1 MKRVQSWAAVVV
13 VILLLPLLLSSN
25 AKSART
31 DYYEDQ
37 VAVLMYHHIHP
48 TQKGSAIIP
57 PKLFAEQIDYLQKK
71 GFNFITLK
79 EFRDFLAGASVPPK
93 AVLVTFDDG
102 YESFYQYAY
111 PELKKRSVPAVN
123 FVITAYTDHNRNS
136 VLGHLTSKQIREMTS
151 ETNFIDMQCHTNML
165 HYKQTGART
174 SALSGP
180 IEIKGKKETAE
191 QYKKRIAADIKACT
205 ESLKA
210 SSDKTIDALA
220 YPYGLRSKTA
230 IETLKEAG
238 YTMAFT
244 TEGGMATRGV
254 DTMQI
259 PRINGGNPT
268 ISPNQLWQQIVK
280 SVSTVKPLFDSVVLK
295 DAVDQL
301 GGSVALEPGGNVSLQ
316 YGKSKIIIHPGS
328 SDAVV
333 DGKTVKLKHKP
344 TIKQHR
350 THIHLNDLEM
360 LLNTEIVYWPKK
372 NLFQLRAEHM
382 LTEPNPGTETTES
395 QGKTSDDITG

>member
-1 MKRVQSWAAVVV
+1 MRKVRSWAAVFA

-57 PKLFAEQIDYLQKK
+57 PKLFTEQIDYLQKK
-71 GFNFITLK
+71 GFHFITLK
-79 EFRDFLAGASVPPK
+79 EFRDFLGGASVPPK

-136 VLGHLTSKQIREMTS
+136 VLGHLTSKQIREMTT

-165 HYKQTGART
+165 HYKQPGART

-180 IEIKGKKETAE
+180 IEIKGKKETEE
-191 QYKKRIAADIKACT
+191 QYKKRIEADIKACT
-205 ESLKA
+205 ESLQA

-230 IETLKEAG
+230 IEVLKAEG

-268 ISPNQLWQQIVK
+268 ISPNKLWQQIVK

-301 GGSVALEPGGNVSLQ
+301 GGSIAAQPGGEVSIQ
-316 YGKSKIIIHPGS
+316 YGKSKISIHPGS
-328 SDAVV
+328 IDAVV
-333 DGKTVKLKHKP
+333 DGKTVKLKYKP
-344 TIKQHR
+344 MIKQHR
-350 THIHLNDLEM
+350 TYIHLTDLEM
-360 LLNTEIVYWPKK
+360 LLGTEIVYWPKK
-372 NLFQLRAEHM
+372 NSFQLREEH
-382 LTEPNPGTETTES
+382 LTIKPNASLDTTES
-395 QGKTSDDITG
+395 TEQIS